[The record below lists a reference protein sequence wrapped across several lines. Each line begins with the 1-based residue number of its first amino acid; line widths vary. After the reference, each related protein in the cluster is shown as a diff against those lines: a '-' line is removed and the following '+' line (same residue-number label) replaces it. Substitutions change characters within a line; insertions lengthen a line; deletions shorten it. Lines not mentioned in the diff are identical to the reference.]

1 MKLFIP
7 NITKKLIL
15 ILSIA
20 TSTFALD
27 IKTYFDLDIKALEI
41 SLRDSQRKLQCI
53 KDNCSL
59 DEKYSINTQTQN
71 DIEDLFSEKNTTT
84 SKHTGFYMQNKK
96 YIDKYYS
103 ENLQLKNRYQSL
115 INQIESINSKIK
127 SLMESPQ

>member
-84 SKHTGFYMQNKK
+84 SKHAGFYMQNKK